1 MNYNIFDLYTSAV
14 TGALALVLIFVTMP
28 GNDQWRPFRRMNRLL
43 VACCVVMCVANLVTS
58 LLNVEDTGGIEMRVS
73 MLIVSMYLIGVFG
86 ASFTAIASRAFS
98 RCERAATPFT
108 GLRNFD
114 CAAHFTLLF
123 LLIFC

>member
-73 MLIVSMYLIGVFG
+73 MLIVSMYCKYSLKSGPVAHSKMGHPREYAKLIK
-86 ASFTAIASRAFS
+86 
-98 RCERAATPFT
+98 E
-108 GLRNFD
+108 D
-114 CAAHFTLLF
+114 
-123 LLIFC
+123 